1 MQHNVPHIFYIE
13 PGIHDF
19 KVWKNSLYMF
29 SQLIFKPIDVSK
41 FNQYSLVGIPA
52 STNIRNAK
60 YPQILPDNRVIFRI
74 KAPDAQKVQIDLA
87 KKYDMQKD
95 TGGYWMVT
103 TDSVSEGFHYY
114 SLIIDGVA
122 VADPSSETFYGM
134 GREASGIEIPFAG
147 DDYYSVKTV
156 PHGDIRIKDYFS
168 LVTFS
173 WRKMYIYTPPG
184 YDSNLNQKYPVLY
197 ILHGGGEDER
207 GWAMQG
213 KTNLILDNIIAAGKA
228 KPMLIVMPDANV
240 GMGGFT
246 PDGIENSLK
255 TFEREMK
262 QSIIPF
268 VEKNYRALTDANNR
282 ALAGLS
288 LGGLHTLYT
297 GISNTDLFGYLG
309 VFSSGWILPMQ
320 EKFANAQYDFM
331 KTNADKINT
340 NLKVFWLSEGGKDDI
355 AYKNGQIMLGKL
367 DELNIKHTYYEYPG
381 GHTWPVWRNDFYNF
395 APLLFKH

>member
-1 MQHNVPHIFYIE
+1 
-13 PGIHDF
+13 
-19 KVWKNSLYMF
+19 
-29 SQLIFKPIDVSK
+29 
-41 FNQYSLVGIPA
+41 
-52 STNIRNAK
+52 
-60 YPQILPDNRVIFRI
+60 
-74 KAPDAQKVQIDLA
+74 
-87 KKYDMQKD
+87 
-95 TGGYWMVT
+95 
-103 TDSVSEGFHYY
+103 
-114 SLIIDGVA
+114 LIIDGVA
-122 VADPSSETFYGM
+122 VVDPSSETFYGM
-134 GREASGIEIPFAG
+134 GRDASGIEIPFAG
-147 DDYYSVKTV
+147 DDYYSMKTV

-213 KTNLILDNIIAAGKA
+213 KTNLILDNLIAEGKA

-240 GMGGFT
+240 GMGGFISN
-246 PDGIENSLK
+246 GIENSLK

-268 VEKNYRALTDANNR
+268 VEKNYRAFTDANNR

-297 GISNTDLFGYLG
+297 GINNTDLFSYLG
-309 VFSSGWILPMQ
+309 VLSSGWILPMQ

-367 DELNIKHTYYEYPG
+367 DELKIKHTYYEYPG
-381 GHTWPVWRNDFYNF
+381 GHTWPVWRNDLYNF
-395 APLLFKH
+395 APLLFNN